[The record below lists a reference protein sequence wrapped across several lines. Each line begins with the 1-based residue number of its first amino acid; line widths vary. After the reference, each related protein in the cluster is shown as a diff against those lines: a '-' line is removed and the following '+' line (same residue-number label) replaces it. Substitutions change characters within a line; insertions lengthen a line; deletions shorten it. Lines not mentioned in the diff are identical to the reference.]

1 MKILILGAGRV
12 GASVAENL
20 VSEKNDITIVDT
32 DAERLSYLQERFDLR
47 GVQGDASLPD
57 VLRIAG
63 ADDTDLM
70 VACAATDSVNL
81 VACRIAKDIF
91 NIPRRISRIRNY
103 AYSSNIELIK
113 DSFGVDSVISPEDS
127 VTKYLHSL
135 IEFPEALQV
144 VEFGEGRLSLLI
156 VRIGRRSPLI
166 NVRLD
171 ETGHNLSDMKIRVLE
186 LFRNGAPVPLSQQPV
201 IQKNDELVVAIDTQ
215 EGKEAIARLQYTSRK
230 VRTVMIAGGGNIGFR
245 LARKL
250 AEDSYNVRILESSKV
265 RCEKLASM
273 LPSKVLVLHGD
284 ATDEALLDNEN
295 IEEMDT
301 FLAVTNDDE
310 DNIMSSLL
318 AKRLGARKVVALINR
333 KAYGEL
339 MEGSLID
346 IAVSPSQAT
355 IGALL
360 RDVRQGAVVAGHR
373 LRWGNAE
380 AIEFEVN
387 GDRKSSQVVGKS
399 IVDLKLPRSAVVAAI
414 LREEA
419 VILPEPDTV
428 IEPGDHVVVYASHR
442 HDMRRVEKLFQVS
455 VFFF

>member
-32 DAERLSYLQERFDLR
+32 DPERLSYLQERFDLR

-103 AYSSNIELIK
+103 AYSSNVELIK

-156 VRIGRRSPLI
+156 VRVGRRSPLI
-166 NVRLD
+166 DVRLD

-186 LFRNGAPVPLSQQPV
+186 LFRNGAPVPLSQHPL

-414 LREEA
+414 LREEE
-419 VILPEPDTV
+419 VILPEPGTV

>member
-20 VSEKNDITIVDT
+20 VSEKNDITIVDS
-32 DAERLSYLQERFDLR
+32 DGERLRYLQERFDLR
-47 GVQGDASLPD
+47 GVQGDASMPD
-57 VLRIAG
+57 VLRTAG
-63 ADDTDLM
+63 ADDTDLL
-70 VACAATDSVNL
+70 VACAATDPVNL
-81 VACRIAKDIF
+81 VACRIAKDVF
-91 NIPRRISRIRNY
+91 NIPRRISRVRSS
-103 AYSSNIELIK
+103 AYSSNVELIK
-113 DSFGVDSVISPEDS
+113 ESFGVDSVISPEDS
-127 VTKYLHSL
+127 VTTYLHSL

-144 VEFGEGRLSLLI
+144 VEFGGGRLSLLI
-156 VRIGRRSPLI
+156 IRIGRGSPLI
-166 NVRLD
+166 NMRVNQ
-171 ETGHNLSDMKIRVLE
+171 TGHNLPDLNARVLE
-186 LFRNGAPVPLSQQPV
+186 IYRHGASVTLDNTSV
-201 IQKNDELVVAIDTQ
+201 IQQGDELVVAVDTQ
-215 EGKEAIARLQYTSRK
+215 QGKDAVAKLQHVSRK

-250 AEDSYNVRILESSKV
+250 SEGSYNVRILEASKA
-265 RCEKLASM
+265 RCETLASQ
-273 LPSKVLVLHGD
+273 LPSKVLVLQGD
-284 ATDEALLDNEN
+284 ATDESLLDNEN

-301 FLAVTNDDE
+301 FLALTNDDE

-318 AKRLGARKVVALINR
+318 AKRLGARKVVSLINR

-387 GDRKSSQVVGKS
+387 GDRKSSQVVGKA
-399 IVDLKLPRSAVVAAI
+399 IRDLKLPKTAIVAAI
-414 LREEA
+414 LREEEI
-419 VILPEPDTV
+419 ILPEPTTQ
-428 IEPGDHVVVYASHR
+428 IQRGDHVVVYAGNR

>member
-32 DAERLSYLQERFDLR
+32 DGERLRYLQERFDLR
-47 GVQGDASLPD
+47 GVQGDASMPD
-57 VLRIAG
+57 ILRSAG
-63 ADDTDLM
+63 ADDTDLL
-70 VACAATDSVNL
+70 VACAATDPVNL
-81 VACRIAKDIF
+81 VACRIAKDVF
-91 NIPRRISRIRNY
+91 NIPRRITRVRSH
-103 AYSSNIELIK
+103 AYSSNVDLIK
-113 DSFGVDSVISPEDS
+113 ESFGVDSVISPEDS
-127 VTKYLHSL
+127 VTTYLHSL

-144 VEFGEGRLSLLI
+144 VEFGQGRLSILI
-156 VRIGRRSPLI
+156 IRIGRVSPLI
-166 NVRLD
+166 NLRVNQ
-171 ETGHNLSDMKIRVLE
+171 TGQNLPNLNARVLE
-186 LFRNGAPVPLSQQPV
+186 IFRHGAAIALDHQSV
-201 IQKNDELVVAIDTQ
+201 IQQGDELVVAVDTQ
-215 EGKEAIARLQYTSRK
+215 DGKDAVTKLQYTSRK
-230 VRTVMIAGGGNIGFR
+230 VRTVMIAGGGNIGYR

-250 AEDSYNVRILESSKV
+250 SEGSYNVRILETSRE
-265 RCEKLASM
+265 RCEKLASL
-273 LPSKVLVLHGD
+273 LPSKVLVLQGD
-284 ATDEALLDNEN
+284 ATDESLLDNEN

-318 AKRLGARKVVALINR
+318 AKRLGARKVIALINR
-333 KAYGEL
+333 KAYGDL

-373 LRWGNAE
+373 LRGGNAE

-399 IVDLKLPRSAVVAAI
+399 IQDLKLPKTAIVAAI
-414 LREEA
+414 LREDE
-419 VILPEPDTV
+419 VILPEPATT
-428 IEPGDHVVVYASHR
+428 IEMGDHVVVFAGNR

-455 VFFF
+455 LFFF

>member
-32 DAERLSYLQERFDLR
+32 DGERLRYLQERFDLR
-47 GVQGDASLPD
+47 GVQGDASMPD
-57 VLRIAG
+57 VLRSAG
-63 ADDTDLM
+63 ADDTDLL
-70 VACAATDSVNL
+70 VACAATDPVNL
-81 VACRIAKDIF
+81 VACRIAKDVF
-91 NIPRRISRIRNY
+91 NIPRRISRVRSY
-103 AYSSNIELIK
+103 AFSSNVELIK
-113 DSFGVDSVISPEDS
+113 ESFGVDSVISPEDS
-127 VTKYLHSL
+127 VTTYLHSL

-144 VEFGEGRLSLLI
+144 VEFGGGRLSILI
-156 VRIGRRSPLI
+156 IRIGRISPLI
-166 NVRLD
+166 NLRVNQ
-171 ETGHNLSDMKIRVLE
+171 TGQNLPNLNARVLE
-186 LFRNGAPVPLSQQPV
+186 IFRNGASIPLDHQSV
-201 IQKNDELVVAIDTQ
+201 IQQGDELVVAVDTQ
-215 EGKEAIARLQYTSRK
+215 EGKDAVAKLQYASRK

-250 AEDSYNVRILESSKV
+250 SEGSYNVRVLESSKA
-265 RCEKLASM
+265 RCETLASM
-273 LPSKVLVLHGD
+273 LPSKVLVLQGD
-284 ATDEALLDNEN
+284 ATDESLLDNEN

-387 GDRKSSQVVGKS
+387 GDKKSSQVVGKS
-399 IVDLKLPRSAVVAAI
+399 IHALKLPKTAIVAAI
-414 LREEA
+414 LREDEI
-419 VILPEPDTV
+419 ILPEPATQ
-428 IEPGDHVVVYASHR
+428 ILPGDHVVVYAGNR

>member
-20 VSEKNDITIVDT
+20 VSEKNDITIVDS
-32 DAERLSYLQERFDLR
+32 DGERLRYLQERFDLR
-47 GVQGDASLPD
+47 GVQGDASMPD
-57 VLRIAG
+57 VLRTAG
-63 ADDTDLM
+63 ADDTDLL
-70 VACAATDSVNL
+70 VACAATDPVNL
-81 VACRIAKDIF
+81 VACRIAKDVF
-91 NIPRRISRIRNY
+91 NIPRRISRVRSS
-103 AYSSNIELIK
+103 AYSSNVELIK
-113 DSFGVDSVISPEDS
+113 ESFGVDSVISPEDS
-127 VTKYLHSL
+127 VTTYLHSL

-144 VEFGEGRLSLLI
+144 VEFGGGRLSLLI
-156 VRIGRRSPLI
+156 IRIGRGSPLI
-166 NVRLD
+166 NMRVNQ
-171 ETGHNLSDMKIRVLE
+171 TGHNLPDLNARVLE
-186 LFRNGAPVPLSQQPV
+186 IYRSGASVTLDHTSV
-201 IQKNDELVVAIDTQ
+201 IQQGDELVVAVDTQ
-215 EGKEAIARLQYTSRK
+215 QGKDAVAKLQHVSRK

-250 AEDSYNVRILESSKV
+250 SEGSYNVRILEASKA
-265 RCEKLASM
+265 RCETLASQ

-284 ATDEALLDNEN
+284 ATDESLLDNEN

-301 FLAVTNDDE
+301 FLALTNDDE

-318 AKRLGARKVVALINR
+318 AKRLGARKVVSLINR

-387 GDRKSSQVVGKS
+387 GDRKSSQVVGKA
-399 IVDLKLPRSAVVAAI
+399 IRDLKLPKTAIVAAI
-414 LREEA
+414 LREEEI
-419 VILPEPDTV
+419 ILPEPTTQ
-428 IEPGDHVVVYASHR
+428 IQRGDHVVVYAGNR

>member
-20 VSEKNDITIVDT
+20 VSEKNDITIVDS
-32 DAERLSYLQERFDLR
+32 DGERLRYLQERFDLR
-47 GVQGDASLPD
+47 GVQGDASMPD
-57 VLRIAG
+57 VLRTAG
-63 ADDTDLM
+63 ADDTDLL
-70 VACAATDSVNL
+70 VACAATDPVNL
-81 VACRIAKDIF
+81 VACRIAKDVF
-91 NIPRRISRIRNY
+91 NIPRRISRVRSS
-103 AYSSNIELIK
+103 AYSSNVELIK
-113 DSFGVDSVISPEDS
+113 ESFGVDSVISPEDS
-127 VTKYLHSL
+127 VTTYLHSL

-144 VEFGEGRLSLLI
+144 VEFGGGRLSLLI
-156 VRIGRRSPLI
+156 IRIGRGSPLI
-166 NVRLD
+166 NMRVNQ
-171 ETGHNLSDMKIRVLE
+171 TGHNLPDLNARVLE
-186 LFRNGAPVPLSQQPV
+186 IYRSGASVTLDHTSV
-201 IQKNDELVVAIDTQ
+201 IQQGDELVVAVDTQ
-215 EGKEAIARLQYTSRK
+215 QGKDAVAKLQHVSRK

-250 AEDSYNVRILESSKV
+250 SEGSYNVRILEASKA
-265 RCEKLASM
+265 RCETLASQ
-273 LPSKVLVLHGD
+273 LPSKVLVLQGD
-284 ATDEALLDNEN
+284 ATDESLLDNEN

-301 FLAVTNDDE
+301 FLALTNDDE

-318 AKRLGARKVVALINR
+318 AKRLGARKVVSLINR

-387 GDRKSSQVVGKS
+387 GDRKSSQVVGKA
-399 IVDLKLPRSAVVAAI
+399 IRDLKLPKTAIVAAI
-414 LREEA
+414 LREEEI
-419 VILPEPDTV
+419 ILPEPTTQ
-428 IEPGDHVVVYASHR
+428 IQRGDHVVVYAGNR